1 MYVHVLIS
9 EYENLKATDKDLMAF
24 KDDGQ
29 LFKIKKSYRK
39 WGALKFLLL

>member
-24 KDDGQ
+24 KDDGH
-29 LFKIKKSYRK
+29 LLCFFVLKLKKVI
-39 WGALKFLLL
+39 GNGEH